1 MSSRH
6 HWVIATWA
14 AAVLVGCAPTPTPQE
29 GARLSPEA
37 RGYLTEALDLMQ
49 QQSLRRAEVD
59 WKTVRAQAFDRAG
72 EARTPAE
79 TCSAINGAL
88 GALGDHHS
96 RFFPPAQAGQV
107 EGDPDVVNAPTAH
120 QLPNR
125 IGHLALP
132 SVNGSDRTYAEY
144 VRQGRAAVA
153 TTDQVGA
160 CGWVVDLRDETGGGM
175 WAPLAV
181 AGPIL
186 GDGPVG
192 GFVTPDGKRAVW
204 SIRGGVPYLDDS
216 PQASAEGVT
225 PLALP
230 IPPVAVLTARRTGSA
245 GEAVTI
251 AFIGRPATRSFGQQT
266 FGVPTG
272 NAPHHLS
279 DGAVILLTGAA
290 ETDRTGRVHDGPIRP
305 DEEIYPPAH
314 KGTDPTLDAA
324 TAWLSTQPACKS

>member
-1 MSSRH
+1 MRSQHR
-6 HWVIATWA
+6 WAIATCT
-14 AAVLVGCAPTPTPQE
+14 AVLLVGCASTPSPQE

-37 RGYLTEALDLMQ
+37 RDYLTEALDLIQ
-49 QQSLRRAEVD
+49 QQSLHRAEVD
-59 WKTVRAQAFDRAG
+59 WKTVRAQAFDRVG

-79 TCSAINGAL
+79 TYPAINGAL
-88 GALGDHHS
+88 GALGDRHS
-96 RFFPPAQAGQV
+96 HFFPPAEAGEV
-107 EGDPDVVNAPTAH
+107 DGDPDVVDAPPAR

-125 IGHLALP
+125 IGYLALP
-132 SVNGSDRTYAEY
+132 SVKGSDRTYAEY
-144 VRQGRAAVA
+144 VRQGRAAAAA
-153 TTDQVGA
+153 TDRAGA

-204 SIRGGVPYLDDS
+204 SIRGGVPYQDDT

-225 PLALP
+225 PLTVP
-230 IPPVAVLTARRTGSA
+230 NPPVAVLTARRTGSA

-272 NAPHHLS
+272 NAPHRLS
-279 DGAVILLTGAA
+279 DGAVIVLTGAA
-290 ETDRTGRVHDGPIRP
+290 ETDRTGHVHDGPIHP
-305 DEEIYPPAH
+305 DEEIDTPAR

-324 TAWLSTQPACKS
+324 TAWLSAQPACKS